1 MSGAKLLLVAILA
14 LLLLF
19 MLPLALVG
27 GQGEAW
33 FGGLVL
39 IGPFPII
46 FSSNDPATAIP
57 AMLAAFLV
65 PILLLIL
72 AARISR
78 RAAES

>member
-1 MSGAKLLLVAILA
+1 MIGARLLLIAILA
-14 LLLLF
+14 LLILF
-19 MLPLALVG
+19 ILPLALVG
-27 GQGEAW
+27 GRGEAW

-46 FSSNDPATAIP
+46 FSSKDPATAIP
-57 AMLAAFLV
+57 AMLAALLI
-65 PILLLIL
+65 PILFLIL